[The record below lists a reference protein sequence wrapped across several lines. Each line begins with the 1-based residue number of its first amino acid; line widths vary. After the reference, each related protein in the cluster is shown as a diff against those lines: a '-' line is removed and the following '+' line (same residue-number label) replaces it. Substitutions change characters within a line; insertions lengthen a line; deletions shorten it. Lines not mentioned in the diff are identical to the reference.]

1 MDIDRVKL
9 TKDIGEAI
17 GIDLLSLRS
26 FDLKVE
32 KKPIGGLS
40 IKLHL
45 FDDTAP
51 DVAKKLADAFAAR
64 YAPEKPAPQGAAT
77 PAAPTPVPP

>member
-1 MDIDRVKL
+1 LGGLIVDIDRVKL
-9 TKDIGEAI
+9 TKHIGEAI
-17 GIDLLSLRS
+17 GVDLLSLRS
-26 FDLKVE
+26 FELKVE

-51 DVAKKLADAFAAR
+51 DVAKRLADAFAAR
-64 YAPEKPAPQGAAT
+64 YSPEKAQPPAP
-77 PAAPTPVPP
+77 PPLPPP